1 MQATVS
7 DPAPARG
14 FRARRGALIV
24 ETPLVIT
31 RRADSDP

>member
-7 DPAPARG
+7 EPDSARG
-14 FRARRGALIV
+14 FRTRRGALIV